1 MDDDTY
7 ECISTLRH
15 DGGVNSILQLRG
27 KEVLVSTYRGDNS
40 SSPRGVSFWN
50 INDYTHQHTI
60 TEYSV
65 CLSTS
70 MIELFDGNIAL
81 SSDNYPSSPIIIIDS
96 SSYQVKKEIQLEK
109 FITRYSSLCVFDKYS
124 FIYACDGLFL
134 QISNEDGSVLFKS
147 KGGEI

>member
-1 MDDDTY
+1 M
-7 ECISTLRH
+7 
-15 DGGVNSILQLRG
+15 
-27 KEVLVSTYRGDNS
+27 
-40 SSPRGVSFWN
+40 SFWN

-60 TEYSV
+60 KGYTV

-81 SSDNYPSSPIIIIDS
+81 SSENYPSSPIVIIDS

-147 KGGEI
+147 KGGRFNGSRGILSLEGGRYFAIGKGKRISIIKPYYT